1 MKVGT
6 KVPIFFVVRVKTL
19 PGHNQP
25 GKLKY
30 RDSSELVVKKV

>member
-6 KVPIFFVVRVKTL
+6 KVPIFFVGSGETL

-25 GKLKY
+25 GNVNNY
-30 RDSSELVVKKV
+30 T